1 LNDAIAAGSFKPAAQ
16 PCCLLNR
23 RKGTDKNSIVG
34 ALRTEI
40 RAANDQLAAA
50 KLVGVFRLQRRE
62 RGLSIAFVAL
72 RRNLN
77 RITTACD
84 TRGYRRWA
92 VRFGRCDGDG
102 SHLRAARGSRDVC
115 PIRLASALG
124 RNGNATSR
132 PPRIRARRQVRH
144 CLVWRGRHAHTGRR
158 AARSR
163 FRRFNRDWLL
173 FARDQFL
180 DRAGDICAD
189 FASLAS
195 IFGLRRVRSGPDF
208 MRFGARRNSRRGALS
223 KH

>member
-77 RITTACD
+77 RITTAYD
-84 TRGYRRWA
+84 TRSYRRWA

-102 SHLRAARGSRDVC
+102 SHMRAARGSRDVC
-115 PIRLASALG
+115 LTRLASALG
-124 RNGNATSR
+124 RNGNGSSR
-132 PPRIRARRQVRH
+132 PPNQV
-144 CLVWRGRHAHTGRR
+144 LAHVYDYSSYAF
-158 AARSR
+158 AAAAIEH
-163 FRRFNRDWLL
+163 LP
-173 FARDQFL
+173 AQ
-180 DRAGDICAD
+180 
-189 FASLAS
+189 ASLPATA
-195 IFGLRRVRSGPDF
+195 VPQPP
-208 MRFGARRNSRRGALS
+208 SRRYHPDTTRRSYSLALMLAWQHS
-223 KH
+223 TTSSSHEGNKTPGILRYHSA